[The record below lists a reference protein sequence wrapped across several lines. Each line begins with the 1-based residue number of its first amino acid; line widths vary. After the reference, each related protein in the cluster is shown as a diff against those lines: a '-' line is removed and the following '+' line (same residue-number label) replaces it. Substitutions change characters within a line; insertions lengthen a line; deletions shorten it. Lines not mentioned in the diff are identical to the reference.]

1 MEYESTLTIQSKTLP
16 EVSFRIV
23 RMSFGRRLELT
34 RQVRELSRKFDFL
47 QAGSDATERIEAS
60 LLSAEV
66 GRIYLRWGLVS
77 VDGLVLDG
85 EPAAA
90 DRLVESGPENLCREI
105 LEAIKAE
112 CGLSDDERKN

>member
-1 MEYESTLTIQSKTLP
+1 MEYESTLTIQSDVCP
-16 EVSFRIV
+16 GVSFRIV

-47 QAGSDATERIEAS
+47 QASVDATERIEAR
-60 LLSAEV
+60 LLAAEV
-66 GRIYLRWGLVS
+66 DRIYLRWGLVS
-77 VDGLVLDG
+77 VDGLALDG
-85 EPAAA
+85 EPAATE
-90 DRLVESGPENLCREI
+90 RMVESGPENLCREI